1 MTPTRAAGVD
11 IGTNSVRILIAEIV
25 GSGGN
30 LSLRT
35 LHRLMN
41 ITRLGQGVDERG
53 YLSGEAV
60 ERTVAVL
67 REYRELMHKESVET
81 WDIAATSA
89 VRDAVNADDFLGLVE
104 EIMGSRPRML
114 SGNEEARLSFLGA
127 TYDLGALLP
136 PGDAVLVVDI
146 GGGSTEIVVGR
157 DDDIL
162 EEFSLDVGCV
172 RMSERF
178 LAHDPP
184 LQRELEDMQGFV
196 RSLLAPQ
203 AGRISRL
210 SPRLLV
216 GLAGTVTTLSGLQQG
231 LQRYD
236 GDAIHHS
243 WLSLQEVQGLYA
255 RLRSLPLAERKAL
268 MRLEPGRA
276 DVIVGGTGVLLVLLQ
291 ELGWE
296 KFLVSEKDILDGLAI
311 SATETAKGL
320 KA

>member
-1 MTPTRAAGVD
+1 
-11 IGTNSVRILIAEIV
+11 
-25 GSGGN
+25 
-30 LSLRT
+30 
-35 LHRLMN
+35 
-41 ITRLGQGVDERG
+41 
-53 YLSGEAV
+53 
-60 ERTVAVL
+60 
-67 REYRELMHKESVET
+67 
-81 WDIAATSA
+81 
-89 VRDAVNADDFLGLVE
+89 
-104 EIMGSRPRML
+104 MGSRPRML

-216 GLAGTVTTLSGLQQG
+216 GLAGTVTTLSGLHQG